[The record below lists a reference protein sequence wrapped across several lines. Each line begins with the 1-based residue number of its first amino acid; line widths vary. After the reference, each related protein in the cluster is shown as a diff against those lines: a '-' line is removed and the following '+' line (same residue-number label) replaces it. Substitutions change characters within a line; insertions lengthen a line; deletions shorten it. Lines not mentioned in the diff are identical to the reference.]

1 MLDFQEETG
10 IPKVIDPWA
19 GSYMMESLTQ
29 QVYTEAKR
37 IVEEVHQTNHTK
49 TILCK
54 QNFSIKKSFLYC
66 SIYILFLS
74 NEANSHHLY

>member
-1 MLDFQEETG
+1 
-10 IPKVIDPWA
+10 VIDPWA

-54 QNFSIKKSFLYC
+54 QAQNETKFFYKKIFSV
-66 SIYILFLS
+66 LFYLHFIS
-74 NEANSHHLY
+74 LK